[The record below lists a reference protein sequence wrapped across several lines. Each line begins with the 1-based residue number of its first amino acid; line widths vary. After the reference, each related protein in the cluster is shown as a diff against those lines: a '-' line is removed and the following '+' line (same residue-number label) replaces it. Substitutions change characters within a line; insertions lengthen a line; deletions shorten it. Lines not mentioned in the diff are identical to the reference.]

1 MIDKNAVLDSLVSIE
16 LTPQPD
22 PETTIS
28 EEPLDQTKALT
39 LLESLLS
46 LIKNQDGKCPD
57 EVRTNVCVFLRNAF
71 DTASRENEDPAYL
84 TFLKASGIKDSLT
97 EVLEQ
102 LDADSEKKRPLV
114 RNAVQ
119 EVLSRLA

>member
-1 MIDKNAVLDSLVSIE
+1 MSVE

-28 EEPLDQTKALT
+28 EEPLDQTKPLT

-57 EVRTNVCVFLRNAF
+57 EVRTNVCVFLRNAL
-71 DTASRENEDPAYL
+71 DTAAREGEDPAYL
-84 TFLKASGIKDSLT
+84 TFLKGSGIKDSLG
-97 EVLEQ
+97 EVLEG
-102 LDADSEKKRPLV
+102 LDKDGEGKKSPLV
-114 RNAVQ
+114 KNAIQ